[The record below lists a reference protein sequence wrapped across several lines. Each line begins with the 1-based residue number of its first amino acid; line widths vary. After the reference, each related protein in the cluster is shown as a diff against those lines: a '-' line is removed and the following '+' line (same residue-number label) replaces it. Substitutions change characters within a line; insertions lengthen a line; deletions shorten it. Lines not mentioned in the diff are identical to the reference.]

1 MLNSQARPPGLTGN
15 KHREAAH
22 MERKLEIIARM
33 VANGYKLMGRTP
45 AELAAIFTES
55 DLLAFERQFMSWRD
69 SK

>member
-1 MLNSQARPPGLTGN
+1 
-15 KHREAAH
+15 
-22 MERKLEIIARM
+22 MERKLEIITRM

-45 AELAAIFTES
+45 AKLAAIFTES